1 MAEEEE
7 GREEI
12 LVQEGIRAG
21 IARWE
26 EEMTVEV
33 VVLVVEEEQ
42 EDKGTE
48 LAKVDEKEGQHS
60 GCETGGWS
68 PGGGETITDQEDA
81 GSQEPG
87 DKNNYFLILI

>member
-1 MAEEEE
+1 MMSVNSAKGWGVVGGVAAA

-33 VVLVVEEEQ
+33 VVLVVEEE
-42 EDKGTE
+42 
-48 LAKVDEKEGQHS
+48 
-60 GCETGGWS
+60 
-68 PGGGETITDQEDA
+68 
-81 GSQEPG
+81 
-87 DKNNYFLILI
+87 